1 MTVATEAQQLRDLLD
16 QVAQIEEVA
25 ETLPVDDQRRRKLE
39 AVVEKQLAS
48 AAPVRP
54 VVASE
59 LLQLTEKTVRA
70 WADEGVLVVRQKRP
84 RVLLDA
90 KRLHHVLH
98 LLADLRRAG
107 KTRGLL
113 DEVYR
118 QLSDQALLDREDL
131 AVSLDQ
137 MRRHE
142 GRIVRPRP
150 RDTNRDG

>member
-1 MTVATEAQQLRDLLD
+1 MTVATEAQQLRDLLE

-25 ETLPVDDQRRRKLE
+25 ETLPVDDQRRQKLE
-39 AVVEKQLAS
+39 AVAEKQLAS

-54 VVASE
+54 VVASK

-70 WADEGVLVVRQKRP
+70 WADEGVLVVHQKRP

-90 KRLHHVLH
+90 RRLHHVLH
-98 LLADLRRAG
+98 LLTDLRRAG

-131 AVSLDQ
+131 SVSLDQ

-150 RDTNRDG
+150 RDINRDS